1 MLFFKGKKKEEIQR
15 RREIDAVVKR
25 VMAKQFSHVTERD
38 MNTYEELIIGRNG
51 GLAEH
56 ENELL
61 VICDGHEVFR
71 CDRYAIKIGE
81 LMSLNGATISGFDK
95 NDNRQKSLVAYYKY
109 YR

>member
-1 MLFFKGKKKEEIQR
+1 MLFFSKKKEEMMR
-15 RREIDAVVKR
+15 RREIDTVVKR
-25 VMAKQFSHVTERD
+25 VMAKQFSHVTQRD
-38 MNTYEELIIGRNG
+38 MTTYEELIIGHNG

-56 ENELL
+56 EDELL

-71 CDRYAIKIGE
+71 CNRYEVKIGE

-95 NDNRQKSLVAYYKY
+95 NDNKDKSLVAYYKY